1 MTTHVVLKP
10 FVFSVRGVYI
20 AMFFDGRKLFEFRTR
35 RPDVDPGDDVLLYET
50 APTKMV
56 VASAVVGEIHD
67 GHPSRIWELTGDRGG
82 ITRAEFGKYFHNR
95 GRAVAL
101 ELKVTRL
108 AEPLALPAGMSP
120 PQAWARWNGPW
131 PLP

>member
-1 MTTHVVLKP
+1 VIKP
-10 FVFSVRGVYI
+10 FVFSLRGVYI
-20 AMFFDGRKLFEFRTR
+20 SMFFDRRKEVEFRTR
-35 RPDVDPGDDVLLYET
+35 KPDLDPGDVVLLYET
-50 APTKMV
+50 APTSMV
-56 VASAVVGEIHD
+56 VASAVVGDILD
-67 GHPSRIWELTGDRGG
+67 DSPTRIWELTGDRGG

-120 PQAWARWNGPW
+120 PQAWARWKGEW